1 MSDHINN
8 EKFAVELGTQN
19 EFFVGNLNK
28 QKTRDDIFQDLTKIQ
43 IESLGEPLYISKFNM
58 PKFNARK
65 DQNGNLLL
73 NLGYAFVT
81 TKTPE
86 MARWMIEQKRIK
98 LEDGSDIEIKPISKT
113 KRLTA
118 NQNCKNKNYQKF
130 NGDMNNNSKF
140 RKSTHPGTIG
150 EGRRSE
156 INRNSSRE
164 KKNLPECLFVHDFN
178 NTSTAYGTSVE
189 QNDRK
194 YFNSNQSYQK
204 NSLFNSLNQTEDN
217 DFNFGHNDNNDFCGN
232 NFRYSNAPASLDY
245 SKGDISLHAT
255 SISNQAYS
263 NGHLWKPYNPQLDE
277 NEVLNSSSSDENNS
291 GSVFDMFNNEPQDN
305 NLKNSLQQRRTQALN
320 SQNSCSENISSI
332 NRGI

>member
-8 EKFAVELGTQN
+8 DKFAVELGTQN

-81 TKTPE
+81 TKTHE

-118 NQNCKNKNYQKF
+118 NQNCKNKNYHKF
-130 NGDMNNNSKF
+130 NGDVNNNSKF

-156 INRNSSRE
+156 INRSSHME
-164 KKNLPECLFVHDFN
+164 KKNVPEYLYRGDFN
-178 NTSTAYGTSVE
+178 NTTTAYGTSVE
-189 QNDRK
+189 QNDRT
-194 YFNSNQSYQK
+194 YFNTNHSYQN
-204 NSLFNSLNQTEDN
+204 NSLFNALNQTEDN
-217 DFNFGHNDNNDFCGN
+217 DYNFGHTENNDFCGN
-232 NFRYSNAPASLDY
+232 NFRYSIAPASLDY
-245 SKGDISLHAT
+245 SKNNIQSHAANH
-255 SISNQAYS
+255 I
-263 NGHLWKPYNPQLDE
+263 WKPYNPQTDE
-277 NEVLNSSSSDENNS
+277 NDVLNSSSSDENNS

-305 NLKNSLQQRRTQALN
+305 SLKNSFPQRRTQVLN